1 MPARANMHM
10 HKPPLRLKNAPRC
23 APPPSQGTFDGT
35 IEEQG
40 AFVNEMGK
48 IADAVVVRTPDTC
61 PCVGPVHAVNAPMA
75 CGVFTHCSLLVM
87 QVLVSMLAAKE
98 ESNEVWIERCKK
110 LIELTP
116 GVPLGLYECPMP
128 YHRCA
133 TAPTPWASLLWRR
146 CAAREEQ

>member
-1 MPARANMHM
+1 
-10 HKPPLRLKNAPRC
+10 
-23 APPPSQGTFDGT
+23 
-35 IEEQG
+35 
-40 AFVNEMGK
+40 
-48 IADAVVVRTPDTC
+48 
-61 PCVGPVHAVNAPMA
+61 
-75 CGVFTHCSLLVM
+75 M